1 MIVVLCLMDEIESEK
16 SKREVNFFQSTNE
29 GRALVSKLRGIIMLP
44 HL

>member
-1 MIVVLCLMDEIESEK
+1 MCEKADK

-29 GRALVSKLRGIIMLP
+29 GRALVSKLRGICY

>member
-1 MIVVLCLMDEIESEK
+1 MDEIESEK
-16 SKREVNFFQSTNE
+16 AREVNFFQSTNE